1 LSFVLSLYLQAL
13 LNLDAAVSG
22 LILLAQPVLMAVLSP
37 VAAAL
42 SDKHPPAVLASVGMG
57 ISALGLLF
65 FVFLSM
71 RTPVI
76 MSVLIGIF
84 PLDRQVMSSNSWP
97 A

>member
-1 LSFVLSLYLQAL
+1 MSLYLQAL